1 MTFENL
7 RIKDVQSILHYT
19 PKNRKWSA
27 RNRKN
32 HIIGISLSGSSHH
45 SFQNQS
51 FVLSRNCIYF
61 FNQKDDYDAEVY
73 EAGESFSVHF
83 TTYGDIENDSFC
95 ISIENI
101 DEIVSMLQKA
111 EKLSRISGNGDLAL
125 LSTLYKICDVFEK
138 AKQRAYFP
146 TDMRIRAA
154 KDYIDTN
161 FKDADCL
168 RSAIDKCGLSSRRFG
183 DLFNGAFGTTP
194 NKYLILR
201 RIENA
206 KSMLE
211 TQGLTV
217 SEVAELCG
225 FSDVYYF
232 SKVFKQVC
240 GVSPSKWK

>member
-1 MTFENL
+1 MSWL
-7 RIKDVQSILHYT
+7 D
-19 PKNRKWSA
+19 
-27 RNRKN
+27 
-32 HIIGISLSGSSHH
+32 
-45 SFQNQS
+45 
-51 FVLSRNCIYF
+51 
-61 FNQKDDYDAEVY
+61 
-73 EAGESFSVHF
+73 SV
-83 TTYGDIENDSFC
+83 IEQ
-95 ISIENI
+95 
-101 DEIVSMLQKA
+101 M
-111 EKLSRISGNGDLAL
+111 
-125 LSTLYKICDVFEK
+125 K
-138 AKQRAYFP
+138 AKNEKVEQKKVKTASKKMSKEEINQRVKKASKIAIKKSLLKKASVGDKVKYNGF
-146 TDMRIRAA
+146 MWEI
-154 KDYIDTN
+154 IDTN